1 MTSKAPKSPPQ
12 PVRLTD
18 SEDVFCK
25 AVGLDMND
33 HNDRLL
39 LSEIKVGTQIEIC
52 VYVSHTG

>member
-1 MTSKAPKSPPQ
+1 MTSKAPKGPPQ

-18 SEDVFCK
+18 PEDVFCN

-39 LSEIKVGTQIEIC
+39 LSEIKVGACTERGTH
-52 VYVSHTG
+52 VSHVR